1 MELQTTIEKVIDP
14 YTTSCL
20 NRNHQHTIDSIFLK
34 KKFDRG
40 FNFGLNSIMSKFY
53 NKIVNGNSLEILKK
67 IPDKTFD
74 LVFADPPYNMQ
85 IGEKLKRPDNS
96 KVNGVNDKWD
106 QFSNFKHY
114 DDFCKSWLKECKRIL
129 KDDGTIWVIGTY
141 HNIFRLGYHLQNLNY
156 WILNDV
162 IWRKCNPMPNF
173 RGTRFTN
180 AHETLIWASK
190 NKKSKYTFNY
200 QSLKCLNDD
209 LQMRSDWTLPIC
221 NGKERLKK
229 NGKKI
234 HSTQK
239 PESLLHRIILATTN
253 KGDTIFDPFLGTGT
267 TAVVAK
273 KLGRNFYGIEKDKK
287 YFKAAQDRINKTKE
301 IADDY
306 LDIVENNK
314 SKPRVPFGS
323 LVELGILKP
332 GTTLFDTEKKINA
345 KIMIDG
351 SIKYKEA
358 EGSIHKVA
366 AKIMG
371 TESYNG
377 WTYWYCKI
385 NGATVLIDN
394 LRQKFISSKRA

>member
-1 MELQTTIEKVIDP
+1 MT
-14 YTTSCL
+14 
-20 NRNHQHTIDSIFLK
+20 
-34 KKFDRG
+34 KF
-40 FNFGLNSIMSKFY
+40 F
-53 NKIVNGNSLEILKK
+53 NKIINGESLKILKR

-85 IGEKLKRPDNS
+85 IGEKLKRPDDS

-114 DDFCKSWLKECKRIL
+114 DDFTKEWLKECKRIL
-129 KDDGTIWVIGTY
+129 KDNGSMWVIGTY
-141 HNIFRLGYHLQNLNY
+141 HNIFRLGYHIQNLNY

-162 IWRKCNPMPNF
+162 IWRKNNPMPNF
-173 RGTRFTN
+173 KGTRFTN

-229 NGKKI
+229 NGKKV

-239 PESLLHRIILATTN
+239 PEALLHRIILATTN
-253 KGDTIFDPFLGTGT
+253 KGDSIFDPFLGTGT
-267 TAVVAK
+267 SAVVAK
-273 KLGRNFYGIEKDKK
+273 KLGRKYFGIEKDKK
-287 YFKAAQDRINKTKE
+287 YFSAAYNRINSTKVIE
-301 IADDY
+301 DNY
-306 LDIVENNK
+306 LDTIENNK
-314 SKPRVPFGS
+314 SKPRIPFGS
-323 LVELGILKP
+323 LVEMGIIKP
-332 GTTLFDTEKKINA
+332 GSILFDQKKKINA
-345 KIMIDG
+345 KIMADG
-351 SIKYKEA
+351 SLKHKGN
-358 EGSIHKVA
+358 EGSIHRVA

-377 WTYWYCKI
+377 WTYWYCNIKG
-385 NGATVLIDN
+385 NSVSIDN
-394 LRQKFISSKRA
+394 LRQRLISKNT